1 MNQPI
6 RLYGGKLSG
15 HSHRV
20 ELFLRLLDLPFEFA
34 ATPPPDRKTPA
45 FLAMN
50 AFGEIPVIDDS
61 GITIADSNAILVYL
75 ATRYDKSRTWLPVE
89 AVELAQVQRWL
100 SVAAGPLAFGPATA
114 RLGTVFGRSVDRER
128 STEIADRLFKVMDEH
143 LAQRKF
149 VATDVPTIADIAC
162 YSYTRAAP
170 EGGVP
175 LEPHPNII
183 RWLERIEALPRFE
196 PMPPAPR

>member
-20 ELFLRLLDLPFEFA
+20 ELFLRLLDLPFEFV

-61 GITIADSNAILVYL
+61 GVTIADSNAILVYL
-75 ATRYDKSRTWLPVE
+75 ATRYDESRTWLPVE
-89 AVELAQVQRWL
+89 ATELAQVQRWL

-128 STEIADRLFKVMDEH
+128 STEIADRLFRVMDEH
-143 LAQRKF
+143 LAQRRF
-149 VATDVPTIADIAC
+149 VATDVPTVADIAC

-170 EGGVP
+170 EGGVS
-175 LEPHPNII
+175 LDPHPNIV

>member
-1 MNQPI
+1 MNQQI

-34 ATPPPDRKTPA
+34 ATPPPDRKTPT

-50 AFGEIPVIDDS
+50 AFGEIPVIDDN
-61 GITIADSNAILVYL
+61 GIIIADSNAILVYL
-75 ATRYDKSRTWLPVE
+75 ATRYDASRTWLPVE

-114 RLGTVFGRSVDRER
+114 RLGAVFGRSIDRER
-128 STEIADRLFKVMDEH
+128 SSEIADRLFKVMNEH
-143 LAQRKF
+143 LAQREF
-149 VATDVPTIADIAC
+149 VATDVPTVADVAC

-170 EGGVP
+170 EGGVALQP
-175 LEPHPNII
+175 YPNIV

>member
-1 MNQPI
+1 MNQQI

-20 ELFLRLLDLPFEFA
+20 ELFLRFLDLPFEFA

-50 AFGEIPVIDDS
+50 AFGEIPVIDDN
-61 GITIADSNAILVYL
+61 GIIIADSNAILVYL
-75 ATRYDKSRTWLPVE
+75 ASRYDASRTWLPVE

-114 RLGTVFGRSVDRER
+114 RLGSVFGRSIDRER
-128 STEIADRLFKVMDEH
+128 STEIADRLFKVMNEH
-143 LAQRKF
+143 LGQREF
-149 VATDVPTIADIAC
+149 VATDVPTVADVAC

-170 EGGVP
+170 EGGVS
-175 LEPHPNII
+175 LEPYPNIV